1 MVRYSL
7 NGTLFTKWK
16 EEIKQNITSTNS
28 LGAKAKNDHGLKGNF
43 WRLEPSWKL

>member
-16 EEIKQNITSTNS
+16 EEISMSNQMVTSEI
-28 LGAKAKNDHGLKGNF
+28 
-43 WRLEPSWKL
+43 RE